1 MNSYA
6 TGLRLRRLSEET
18 LPALLCV
25 RLELVPYLIYQP
37 DGVSLEEGRDEAAY
51 MIAVTR
57 SRLGKGESK
66 L

>member
-1 MNSYA
+1 MLPVCGSDAYQRRRC
-6 TGLRLRRLSEET
+6 LRCSVFVWSW
-18 LPALLCV
+18 C
-25 RLELVPYLIYQP
+25 PYLIYQP